1 MEKYGIFDFSPWKR
15 EYPKP
20 AKVDDGT
27 CWGRIWSF
35 QISISCTIE
44 VRGAPYIIYIMIY
57 HIQPGS
63 TNPIPLTQL
72 QVQWSTC
79 TKHFSLHLSVLSSS
93 PSGTQPLSKY
103 VNNES
108 FKKCFNALFSSNLMQ
123 GSYFAVS
130 NDFSKTNMTKRPVWR
145 DTIFNR
151 NQRILGIC
159 KGSLRCPPEY
169 VLLYREFGGNLWERD
184 SQNRLATEVF
194 FMKRKTQGNLCKH
207 LIDWFH
213 GTMVW

>member
-20 AKVDDGT
+20 AKVEDGT

-93 PSGTQPLSKY
+93 PPGTQPFSNMWTMSLSK
-103 VNNES
+103 
-108 FKKCFNALFSSNLMQ
+108 NAWTHFSAQIS
-123 GSYFAVS
+123 
-130 NDFSKTNMTKRPVWR
+130 
-145 DTIFNR
+145 
-151 NQRILGIC
+151 C
-159 KGSLRCPPEY
+159 KGPI
-169 VLLYREFGGNLWERD
+169 LLFRMISVKPTWPRGQFGGTLYSIEIKG
-184 SQNRLATEVF
+184 S
-194 FMKRKTQGNLCKH
+194 
-207 LIDWFH
+207 
-213 GTMVW
+213 